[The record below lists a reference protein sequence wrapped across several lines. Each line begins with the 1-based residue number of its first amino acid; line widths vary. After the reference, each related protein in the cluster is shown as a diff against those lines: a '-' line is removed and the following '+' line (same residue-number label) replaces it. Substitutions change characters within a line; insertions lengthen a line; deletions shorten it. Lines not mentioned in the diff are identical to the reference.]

1 MRPFTVDWPRYDS
14 ATEYAD
20 FLLKLKEEGGT
31 NVRKTPEVNDLL
43 MKELLMK
50 DLPMKSLFLRAIVPA
65 LLLCQLA
72 TAQQNVRTI
81 FLVRHA
87 EKASAAPDA
96 PLSADGEKRAECL
109 AATLKDAGIKQIYVT
124 DVKRTQQ
131 TAAPLAKALKITPT
145 VLPAKD
151 SNGLIKNLVYAGGG
165 NILVVGHSDTIPF
178 VIARL
183 QGGTV
188 APIGENEYDRMF
200 VMTVAEA
207 AGMPAATL
215 HYCSAGTPVKAAPV
229 PSHTPAKAPA
239 KKKKP

>member
-1 MRPFTVDWPRYDS
+1 MIH
-14 ATEYAD
+14 A
-20 FLLKLKEEGGT
+20 
-31 NVRKTPEVNDLL
+31 
-43 MKELLMK
+43 MKH
-50 DLPMKSLFLRAIVPA
+50 LFLRAVFPA

-72 TAQQNVRTI
+72 AAQQNVRTV

-87 EKASAAPDA
+87 EKASAAADA
-96 PLSADGEKRAECL
+96 PLSPEGEKRAECL
-109 AATLKDAGIKQIYVT
+109 ASTLKDAGIKQIYVT
-124 DVKRTQQ
+124 DVMRTQQ
-131 TAAPLAKALKITPT
+131 TAAPLAKALKIKPT

-151 SNGLIKNLVYAGGG
+151 PNALIKNLVYTGGG
-165 NILVVGHSDTIPF
+165 NILVVGHSDTVPF

-215 HYCSAGTPVKAAPV
+215 HYCSVGTAAKATP
-229 PSHTPAKAPA
+229 TPAHPA
-239 KKKKP
+239 KSTPKKKS

>member
-1 MRPFTVDWPRYDS
+1 MIHT
-14 ATEYAD
+14 
-20 FLLKLKEEGGT
+20 
-31 NVRKTPEVNDLL
+31 
-43 MKELLMK
+43 MKH
-50 DLPMKSLFLRAIVPA
+50 LFLRAVFPA

-72 TAQQNVRTI
+72 AAQQNVRTV

-87 EKASAAPDA
+87 EKASAAADA
-96 PLSADGEKRAECL
+96 PLSPEGEKRAECL
-109 AATLKDAGIKQIYVT
+109 ASTLRDAGIKQIYVT
-124 DVKRTQQ
+124 DVMRTQQ
-131 TAAPLAKALKITPT
+131 TAAPLAKALKIKPT
-145 VLPAKD
+145 IVPAKD
-151 SNGLIKNLVYAGGG
+151 PNALIKNLVYTGGG
-165 NILVVGHSDTIPF
+165 NILVVGHSDTVPF